1 LTVARAV
8 AANVVSAPAAIDAR
22 GFHDILGIRLN
33 GDRLQ
38 RGGGRWGAG
47 ERGKSNAGEK
57 EQGKTHGGCLCCYE
71 S

>member
-8 AANVVSAPAAIDAR
+8 AANVVSAAPAIDAR

-38 RGGGRWGAG
+38 RGGGRWRTG
-47 ERGKSNAGEK
+47 ERGKSNTGEK
-57 EQGKTHGGCLCCYE
+57 EQGKTHGRFPLRL
-71 S
+71 